1 MRKKTAGAAVLTL
14 VTGMVL
20 GGTVFRAQVAD
31 AAAILQV
38 RVVNTTADPVPVDQQ
53 GTTDVN
59 VTNSNLDV
67 SVAPSGPVTSG
78 GQRLQV
84 AGGAS
89 PSLGQPI
96 TASALVVQFRND
108 ATEIIFYFDNAIVA
122 RFPGPGPLVLALSQ
136 PIRFDKV
143 GCSGQATGASCDF
156 GWAGSTG

>member
-59 VTNSNLDV
+59 VTNGSLDV
-67 SVAPSGPVTSG
+67 AVAPPAPVTSG

-84 AGGAS
+84 GGGVTS
-89 PSLGQPI
+89 PLGLPV

-108 ATEIIFYFDNAIVA
+108 ASEIIFFLDETIVA
-122 RFPGPGPLVLALSQ
+122 RFPAPGPLVLALSQ
-136 PIRFDKV
+136 PLKFDAV
-143 GCSGQATGASCDF
+143 RCGGSPATASCDF
-156 GWAGSTG
+156 GWAGSAS